1 VQFPWACYIKTGAI
15 SVENAEQSNWIHDAN
30 LAVRVVAMRR
40 DTNAAGDVFGGWV
53 ASHMDLAANT
63 AAEDRAGCKC
73 ATVAVDGLV
82 FHRPMAVGDE
92 LNVYTRILRVGRTS
106 MTIEVEA
113 IRRVRRTAIRQKV
126 TQGRFTFVALDQDGR
141 PCPVD
146 R

>member
-1 VQFPWACYIKTGAI
+1 
-15 SVENAEQSNWIHDAN
+15 
-30 LAVRVVAMRR
+30 
-40 DTNAAGDVFGGWV
+40 
-53 ASHMDLAANT
+53 
-63 AAEDRAGCKC
+63 
-73 ATVAVDGLV
+73 
-82 FHRPMAVGDE
+82 MAVGDE